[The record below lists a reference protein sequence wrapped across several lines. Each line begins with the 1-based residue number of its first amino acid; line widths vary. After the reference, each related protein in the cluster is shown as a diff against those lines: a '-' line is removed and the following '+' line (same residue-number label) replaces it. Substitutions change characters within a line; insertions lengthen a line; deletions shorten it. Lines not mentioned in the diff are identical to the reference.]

1 MIGLRDQYLLKFI
14 IISDFHGYML
24 TREEVLVFVFGSRA
38 SSILQEPTIIKSK
51 RDIDEFVE
59 KIVDLFRG
67 RLALETWFEIHNSS
81 RHFAYSESEFRP
93 YKLCAM
99 VLYVTK
105 L

>member
-1 MIGLRDQYLLKFI
+1 MQTK
-14 IISDFHGYML
+14 
-24 TREEVLVFVFGSRA
+24 EEDLVFVFGSRG

-51 RDIDEFVE
+51 RDVDEFVE
-59 KIVDLFRG
+59 KIADLFRG
-67 RLALETWFEIHNSS
+67 RLAFETWFEIHNES

-99 VLYVTK
+99 VLYASK